1 MEYIIKTFTCVVQ
14 HTHDADD
21 IVRNATA
28 LLDGNSN
35 ATDISAHDRLGV
47 LDFPNTVTQE
57 ANVAATTSLSKA
69 ELLERA
75 ASSPS
80 TLSAGESDLLKR
92 RYWLGLTREELTPSL
107 SSAAKRNLYSLSPEH
122 LQQATDQLKKVRG
135 MLYDVNE
142 EDALWNA
149 EMEDWRRMMDASK
162 QRKKQEVESRLP
174 TAQPWVKRLWEEDQ
188 AEKSWGYA
196 VFRDPKAANEEYEV
210 RKDAVLMS
218 AREAIGCGDTIGAR
232 WRLQYLDQP
241 DDLILSQS
249 PDNPTASERPQST
262 SSVNILPVHK
272 DRLLSDPEISR
283 PKELLEDDKDQEQ
296 AKAVSENEDKRDE
309 KTTSEL
315 EAKFQVLRQHFRNV
329 RDRTPKRQSTALYP
343 QTDRNELRD
352 GILRNVFLVIDQ
364 QCVDSLFSQT
374 ANVDDMWVYAVDPDY
389 TQPTGTAA
397 LETSPSEYRG
407 YLRVRLQ
414 QLVSNFFD
422 ARRFHADE
430 FSMEA
435 LWRAAQASRNQTFV
449 SVKES
454 EQQLWIF
461 NRFVG
466 SALRPEGVAR
476 PTVKLL
482 Y

>member
-1 MEYIIKTFTCVVQ
+1 MEYIIRTFTCVVQ
-14 HTHDADD
+14 HTHNADD
-21 IVRNATA
+21 IVENATA
-28 LLDGNSN
+28 LLDGSSN
-35 ATDISAHDRLGV
+35 ATDISDHDRLGL
-47 LDFPNTVTQE
+47 LDFPDSVIQE

-80 TLSAGESDLLKR
+80 TLSAGEIDLLKR
-92 RYWLGLTREELTPSL
+92 RYWLGLTREQMTPSF
-107 SSAAKRNLYSLSPEH
+107 SSAAKRDLYSLTQEQ
-122 LQQATDQLKKVRG
+122 LQQATDQLKKVRA
-135 MLYDVNE
+135 MLFDANE

-174 TAQPWVKRLWEEDQ
+174 TAQPWMKRLWDEDQ
-188 AEKSWGYA
+188 AEKNWGYA
-196 VFRDPKAANEEYEV
+196 VFRDLKAANEEYEV
-210 RKDAVLMS
+210 RKDAALMN
-218 AREAIGCGDTIGAR
+218 ARGAIGCGDTIGAR

-241 DDLILSQS
+241 
-249 PDNPTASERPQST
+249 
-262 SSVNILPVHK
+262 
-272 DRLLSDPEISR
+272 
-283 PKELLEDDKDQEQ
+283 EDDKELEPSQ
-296 AKAVSENEDKRDE
+296 AASDANDKENE
-309 KTTSEL
+309 KTASEL
-315 EAKFQVLRQHFRNV
+315 EARFQVLRQHFRKV
-329 RDRTPKRQSTALYP
+329 RDRTLKRQSTALYP
-343 QTDRNELRD
+343 QTDRSELRD

-364 QCVDSLFSQT
+364 QCVESLSSQT

-389 TQPTGTAA
+389 THPTGTTAP
-397 LETSPSEYRG
+397 EVPSKEYRG

-414 QLVSNFFD
+414 QLVNNFFD

-430 FSMEA
+430 FSMQA
-435 LWRAAQASRNQTFV
+435 LWTAAQASRNQAFV

-454 EQQLWIF
+454 EQHLWTF